1 MTGAGTRGWYQ
12 MSRVGASQ
20 LKLALQIH
28 LGDIHVEH
36 RHAWGGVSKQ
46 FHDGRQAD
54 SGAEHFGDIS
64 MAKLMGD
71 DAGGDSDGSSHLV
84 QRSAEIANEG
94 LAAKGGRYE
103 EALHLRRR
111 IVGTQ
116 RL

>member
-1 MTGAGTRGWYQ
+1 
-12 MSRVGASQ
+12 
-20 LKLALQIH
+20 
-28 LGDIHVEH
+28 
-36 RHAWGGVSKQ
+36 
-46 FHDGRQAD
+46 
-54 SGAEHFGDIS
+54 